1 MRIWLSRSLAVL
13 LLVPGLGMVALDPA
27 SAGQCQMERILVQAG
42 DGNVQYQRK
51 QVCPVGVTPGTSPVV
66 VTGAPSCD
74 ITSAS
79 PATFCLG
86 STPCYYRS
94 SVVPYSPPA
103 APPPTPGAPW
113 RVRYCLTPGQSGT
126 AGWVPLAMWVGQAPQ
141 PPPLRDQAVE
151 AAGQIKMP
159 SAVLSFNPTVR
170 TLVNLDT
177 WFWAQ
182 GLSPGVLRG
191 SSALGLVAY
200 ATPDRLEVT
209 PGDGSA
215 VRTCPWVTVRPQVPA
230 DQSGPCSYAYFRSS
244 IGGSARG
251 PDGGP
256 AYEAS
261 AQAFWSL
268 RFELNGAPVQIAGA
282 PSELPGPVMTTAV
295 EVGEVQTLVTGT
307 G

>member
-1 MRIWLSRSLAVL
+1 MRNWVSRILVAL
-13 LLVPGLGMVALDPA
+13 LLVPGLGVLALD
-27 SAGQCQMERILVQAG
+27 SAFAG
-42 DGNVQYQRK
+42 ECRLA
-51 QVCPVGVTPGTSPVV
+51 PVPVLTANGESATYKVTKVDCAAGVTPGAQPVV
-66 VTGAPSCD
+66 VKGAPSCD
-74 ITSAS
+74 IKSAS
-79 PATFCLG
+79 PATFCVG
-86 STPCYYRS
+86 SLPCFTKD
-94 SVVPYSPPA
+94 SVVPWVHPA
-103 APPPTPGAPW
+103 TKPPTPDSKYSVQLCFTNNSW
-113 RVRYCLTPGQSGT
+113 LGT
-126 AGWVPLAMWVGQAPQ
+126 AVWNGPATQ
-141 PPPLRDQAVE
+141 PPSMAVQATSAV
-151 AAGQIKMP
+151 GRIHLP
-159 SAVLSFNPTVR
+159 SAVLSFNPTAR
-170 TLVNLDT
+170 TLVNLPT

-182 GLSPGVLRG
+182 GLTSEVLRG

-200 ATPDRLEVT
+200 ATPARLEVT

-215 VRTCPWVTVRPQVPA
+215 VLRCPWVTVRPQVPA

-295 EVGEVQTLVTGT
+295 EVGEVQTLVTSAG
-307 G
+307 